1 MATAKTLLKR
11 LNSLKKLIDEDIKYD
26 LEDGDERR
34 LELALSACHSVV
46 SKLDSTLKEV
56 ELSANADKE
65 TDNAKLLAENGLGDF
80 STADAVKAF
89 IQMQNSQ
96 KAQMQTQQDSRQFDH

>member
-11 LNSLKKLIDEDIKYD
+11 LNSLKKLTDEDIKYD

-34 LELALSACHSVV
+34 LELALSACHAVA
-46 SKLDSTLKEV
+46 SKLDSTLKKV

-96 KAQMQTQQDSRQFDH
+96 KAQMQTQQGSQQFNH